1 MNIHDKAVHN
11 MINNSG
17 VTILSNSNMISNITR
32 TCEICGRAT
41 GSLDN
46 YICEEC
52 RNEIRR
58 LFREYR
64 DK

>member
-1 MNIHDKAVHN
+1 MDIHNKTVHN
-11 MINNSG
+11 VINDCVS
-17 VTILSNSNMISNITR
+17 IFNSNMISNITR

>member
-1 MNIHDKAVHN
+1 MDIHEKAVNN
-11 MINNSG
+11 MINGSVSLSYSN
-17 VTILSNSNMISNITR
+17 VTSDITR

-41 GSLDN
+41 KSINDH
-46 YICEEC
+46 ICEEC

-64 DK
+64 ESIK